1 MLALACALVG
11 GAATTGAALVQQ
23 DTVRERS
30 YFEAIDRLDID
41 SGPALVTVRAG
52 GTDRVIV
59 TERVGWS
66 LRKPTVN
73 EQIEGD
79 TLSVSVDC
87 LAASRLFGCAVV
99 LEIQVPA
106 ATAVKSRSGSGRT
119 EILDISG
126 DTSAETG
133 SGQIELSRVSGA
145 IWAKSG
151 SGQIIGTGLTSTETR
166 AFSSSGQVT
175 LQYDRP
181 PTSVTARLASG
192 NLVLQVPDDRS
203 QYRIGLSNAGGDQ
216 VIDQSL
222 PTRPR
227 RGCSTSS
234 PPPAPSPSTGWAT
247 ATDRAPRRC
256 RHGGPRSRSA
266 SIPAASDRPL
276 LIVRARVVRA
286 RAGLSD
292 WGGRPAR
299 PVGENGE
306 SGTPAVGALPV

>member
-1 MLALACALVG
+1 MLVLACALVG

-99 LEIQVPA
+99 LEIQAPA

-203 QYRIGLSNAGGDQ
+203 QYRIDLSNAGGDQ

-222 PTRPR
+222 PN
-227 RGCSTSS
+227 SS
-234 PPPAPSPSTGWAT
+234 SSRVLDVVT
-247 ATDRAPRRC
+247 A
-256 RHGGPRSRSA
+256 
-266 SIPAASDRPL
+266 
-276 LIVRARVVRA
+276 
-286 RAGLSD
+286 
-292 WGGRPAR
+292 
-299 PVGENGE
+299 
-306 SGTPAVGALPV
+306 SGAVTINRMGDHH